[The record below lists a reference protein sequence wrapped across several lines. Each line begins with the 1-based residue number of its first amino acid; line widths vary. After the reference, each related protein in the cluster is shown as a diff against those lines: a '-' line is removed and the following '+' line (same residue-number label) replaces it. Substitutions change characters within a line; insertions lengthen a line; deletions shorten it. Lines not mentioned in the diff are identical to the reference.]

1 MKKIAVIITVI
12 LLSFQINLK
21 AQVSETIVDKL
32 NNSNEKSTYLKDFS
46 FELGPG
52 ENAKYSIVLSKTT
65 KYEFSIYLNNLQ
77 LDFELYKDK
86 SETNLL
92 TEKEKLLDQ
101 IIKADF
107 IPNQSSVY
115 HIIIKNN
122 SDKVAKS
129 VLLLSV
135 LEFNSVSDNKKES
148 SKNAINNSDDKIT
161 EASTSE
167 KEEIFL
173 NVEQMPRFNGAT
185 GNDETS
191 ENFKEFIVKN
201 TIYPAEAQAKT
212 IRGTVY
218 VSFVVDKEGYIKSA
232 KVVRAVHPALDQE
245 ALRVILSSPRWEPG
259 KEKGKPVNVSY
270 TIPIIF
276 NLK

>member
-1 MKKIAVIITVI
+1 
-12 LLSFQINLK
+12 LNR
-21 AQVSETIVDKL
+21 VDFTPK
-32 NNSNEKSTYLKDFS
+32 
-46 FELGPG
+46 
-52 ENAKYSIVLSKTT
+52 
-65 KYEFSIYLNNLQ
+65 
-77 LDFELYKDK
+77 
-86 SETNLL
+86 
-92 TEKEKLLDQ
+92 
-101 IIKADF
+101 
-107 IPNQSSVY
+107 QSGVY

-122 SDKVAKS
+122 SDKIAKS
-129 VLLLSV
+129 VLLLSKI
-135 LEFNSVSDNKKES
+135 ENNYNSDNKIES
-148 SKNAINNSDDKIT
+148 SKNISSKSDEKIT

-173 NVEQMPRFNGAT
+173 NVEQMPRFKGAT

-191 ENFKEFIVKN
+191 ENFKEFILKN
-201 TIYPAEAQAKT
+201 TIYPKEAQAKT
-212 IRGTVY
+212 IKGTVY